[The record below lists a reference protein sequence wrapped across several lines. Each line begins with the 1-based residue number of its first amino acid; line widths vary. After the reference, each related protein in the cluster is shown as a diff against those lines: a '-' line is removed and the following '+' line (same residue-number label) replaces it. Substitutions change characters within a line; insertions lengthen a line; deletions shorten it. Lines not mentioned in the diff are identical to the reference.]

1 MQLATLSAFLTN
13 YNDADVVGRALDA
26 ITSQSRLPDE
36 FIIQDDGSTDNSIE
50 VIMPYVEKYSF
61 IKFVKNERNLGP
73 IPAMQKCSSLATG
86 DYIYGA
92 GADDWVLPGFFEKA
106 MNLLEKYPHASIC
119 CGDIYDYYA
128 DTGETTAYEM
138 LWADQPTYFSP
149 DQLADTLAG
158 RNFPGMAG
166 SIMRRDAFVNAGGFI
181 AELKWHSDWFF
192 NHVVAFRHGIV
203 YVPEKFAVE
212 TARQKGAYCFEGVQN
227 PKMQA
232 NVLRAA
238 INLLKSPQFID
249 VFPYFARSAAF
260 FPFSYSAVKLLMND
274 SELWDIPTI
283 LLLQHSLYIW
293 NNQMSAL
300 RNDRVKQGVES
311 KLKNIIIKID
321 LMIQNGQIIDAQRLI
336 ENIQQAFGRVP
347 AIAELKEKINRL
359 KR

>member
-1 MQLATLSAFLTN
+1 MHVVTLSAFLTN
-13 YNDADVVGRALDA
+13 YNDADVLGRALDA

-50 VIMPYVEKYSF
+50 VIMPYVEKYPF
-61 IKFVKNERNLGP
+61 VKFVKNEKNLGP
-73 IPAMQKCSSLATG
+73 IAAMQKVSALATG
-86 DYIYGA
+86 DYLYGA

-106 MNLLEKYPHASIC
+106 MTLLERFPQASIC

-149 DQLADTLAG
+149 DQLSDTLAG

-166 SIMRRDAFVNAGGFI
+166 SIMRRDAFVKAGGFI
-181 AELKWHSDWFF
+181 AELKWHSDWFI

-203 YVPEKFAVE
+203 YAPEKFAVE
-212 TARQKGAYCFEGVQN
+212 TARKKGAYCFEGVQN

-232 NVLRAA
+232 NVLRTA
-238 INLLKSPQFID
+238 IDLLKSPQFID

-274 SELWDIPTI
+274 SELWDIPTM

-293 NNQMSAL
+293 NNQMVAL
-300 RNDRVKQGVES
+300 RNDRAKKSVEL
-311 KLKNIIIKID
+311 KLKSIISKID
-321 LMIQNGQIIDAQRLI
+321 SMIQFGQLKNAEQLI
-336 ENIQQAFGRVP
+336 KEIETAFGNVP
-347 AIAELKEKINRL
+347 SMSELKEKINRL